1 MLLLSFTLSASDPG
15 PFSLIRSGLYI
26 REAGI
31 WIIFLVF
38 KGVDLHSGYAP
49 SEDKD
54 AHAAWVDSE
63 LAPAWNRV
71 GEQNRLAFVCYP
83 ASAATQRSAAMNM
96 TPAQTFGNFAA
107 AQPHKKSQTT
117 FSTHGQVALG
127 GKEAW
132 ANRLGREMVFS
143 LWNQL
148 QLCNLDL
155 NLRPNE
161 LLQQISFTNS
171 DGNVIRL
178 KPFAYDPVQDSDKI
192 KLWNGYYKWY
202 QLQCDSMNISIVKH
216 HFVQRRKIRNEAC
229 EAENEQTVFP
239 LSERRSIADKQAHQL
254 MALTPD
260 SMVVS
265 PTEKAIVISIDVE
278 EVLGRKVVNRK
289 VILLK
294 YFGISYQ
301 ISQPYHFQTF
311 YTVKIAGTG
320 ETRDVEESL

>member
-1 MLLLSFTLSASDPG
+1 M
-15 PFSLIRSGLYI
+15 
-26 REAGI
+26 
-31 WIIFLVF
+31 
-38 KGVDLHSGYAP
+38 
-49 SEDKD
+49 
-54 AHAAWVDSE
+54 
-63 LAPAWNRV
+63 
-71 GEQNRLAFVCYP
+71 CYP
-83 ASAATQRSAAMNM
+83 AAAATQRSAAMNM

-127 GKEAW
+127 NKEAW

-161 LLQQISFTNS
+161 LLQQISFTAS
-171 DGNVIRL
+171 DGNEIQL

-202 QLQCDSMNISIVKH
+202 QLQCDSMNLSIVKH
-216 HFVQRRKIRNEAC
+216 HFVQRRRIRNEAY

-239 LSERRSIADKQAHQL
+239 SSERRSIANKHAQQL
-254 MALTPD
+254 MTPSTD
-260 SMVVS
+260 SDVAS
-265 PTEKAIVISIDVE
+265 PKEIPISIDVE
-278 EVLGRKVVNRK
+278 EVLGRKIVNRK
-289 VILLK
+289 VIQPESL
-294 YFGISYQ
+294 GVSYPN
-301 ISQPYHFQTF
+301 SQLYQFQAF
-311 YTVKIAGTG
+311 YTVKICGTG